1 MTRSLRIATFLA
13 PSIRPVYQAI
23 ADRMAR
29 QLGRRSEL
37 IVGTPFA
44 QFTAPGEFDAG
55 FICGLPYV
63 QLTRLHRSA
72 VRGPRRAGPRR
83 RALRGTA
90 HLLLGRH
97 RPSPQPRPSYAALRQ
112 CRSWAYNDVD
122 SHSGYN
128 LTRYRL
134 VQMGETRGFFGR
146 VIAVGFHQRAIELVA
161 AGDVDGAA
169 IDSQVLAVALRDNPA
184 LATALRV
191 VEVFGPSTIQPLV
204 VARHLPAAMKAAI
217 QDAVTSIG
225 DDPLARAALEQA
237 DVTGFAPVS
246 DADYDDIRRMLATVE
261 AAGLL
266 ALA

>member
-1 MTRSLRIATFLA
+1 MTRPLRIATFLA

-23 ADRMAR
+23 ADRIGR
-29 QLGRRSEL
+29 RLGRRAEL
-37 IVGTPFA
+37 VVGTSFA
-44 QFTAPGEFDAG
+44 QFAAGEFDAG

-63 QLTRLHRSA
+63 QLTRL
-72 VRGPRRAGPRR
+72 
-83 RALRGTA
+83 
-90 HLLLGRH
+90 
-97 RPSPQPRPSYAALRQ
+97 RPSPVEALAAPILAGARYAGRPIYFSDVIVQRHSPVRSFADLRG
-112 CRSWAYNDVD
+112 RSWAYNDVD

-134 VQMGETRGFFGR
+134 VQMGETGGFFGR
-146 VIAVGFHQRAIELVA
+146 VTAAGFHQRAIELVA
-161 AGDVDGAA
+161 AGDADGAA

-184 LATALRV
+184 LAAALRV

-204 VARHLPAAMKAAI
+204 VAGHLPAAMKAAI
-217 QDAVTSIG
+217 QDAVIGIG
-225 DDPLARAALEQA
+225 DDPLARAALDQA
-237 DVTGFAPVS
+237 DVMGFAPIG